1 MNSWWNSAR
10 TGLRDMEVREGDYL
24 RNSEFGGLIQQLESA
39 MLAYTDAEFKTI
51 CDAAWTGQ
59 VHEVEHPTLFEA
71 VASFAEKASELTLS
85 YAMSHPWLSATD
97 DREADTQQILKA
109 KKLAYLLCPA
119 RPRLRLVDLDSE
131 GEINE
136 PAAIAN
142 LKHYSALLP
151 DYPMIFAIE
160 NARQTATLT
169 LKLAVAGGAKLT
181 YDETNTYRA
190 DGTTVNSP
198 GRILECCQNDRSHF
212 SAFQTENG
220 RRCPLRSVRWIRQLR
235 GNCRTPENAA
245 LYRRSA
251 TRKHTDCAFAAR
263 CPAESGISAQ
273 FLRQRH
279 TEARLL
285 TSPHNAKR
293 TLIYI
298 ALSLPHEI
306 ASFAFGETGNITSN
320 PCLRTISVSSK
331 VSATPLKR
339 ATCVIETGKKP
350 PGSFIT
356 L

>member
-1 MNSWWNSAR
+1 MVEFGAN
-10 TGLRDMEVREGDYL
+10 GFKDMEVREGDYL

-59 VHEVEHPTLFEA
+59 VHEAEHPTLFEA
-71 VASFAEKASELTLS
+71 VASFAEKASGLTLS
-85 YAMSHPWLSATD
+85 YAMSHPWLSAAD

-119 RPRLRLVDLDSE
+119 RPRLRLVDLDSA

-151 DYPMIFAIE
+151 DYPMIFAVE

-198 GRILECCQNDRSHF
+198 DEFWSAVKMTDITSVHFKQKTEEGVLSEVCDGFVNFRAIAEHLKTRHYTGDLLLENTPTAHSLQD
-212 SAFQTENG
+212 A
-220 RRCPLRSVRWIRQLR
+220 LRSR
-235 GNCRTPENAA
+235 E
-245 LYRRSA
+245 Y
-251 TRKHTDCAFAAR
+251 
-263 CPAESGISAQ
+263 
-273 FLRQRH
+273 
-279 TEARLL
+279 LL
-285 TSPHNAKR
+285 
-293 TLIYI
+293 
-298 ALSLPHEI
+298 
-306 ASFAFGETGNITSN
+306 SF
-320 PCLRTISVSSK
+320 
-331 VSATPLKR
+331 
-339 ATCVIETGKKP
+339 
-350 PGSFIT
+350 
-356 L
+356 

>member
-1 MNSWWNSAR
+1 MFEKLGIVTNIWSKEIENGTRFDELMVEFGAN
-10 TGLRDMEVREGDYL
+10 GFKDMEVREGDYL
-24 RNSEFGGLIQQLESA
+24 RNSEFGELIQQLESA

-71 VASFAEKASELTLS
+71 VASFAEKASGLTLS
-85 YAMSHPWLSATD
+85 YAMSHPWLSAAD

-198 GRILECCQNDRSHF
+198 DEFWSAVKMTDLTSVHFKQKTEEGVLSEVCDGFVNFGAIAEHLKTRHYTGDLLLENTPTAHSLQD
-212 SAFQTENG
+212 A
-220 RRCPLRSVRWIRQLR
+220 LRSR
-235 GNCRTPENAA
+235 E
-245 LYRRSA
+245 Y
-251 TRKHTDCAFAAR
+251 
-263 CPAESGISAQ
+263 
-273 FLRQRH
+273 
-279 TEARLL
+279 LL
-285 TSPHNAKR
+285 
-293 TLIYI
+293 
-298 ALSLPHEI
+298 
-306 ASFAFGETGNITSN
+306 SF
-320 PCLRTISVSSK
+320 
-331 VSATPLKR
+331 
-339 ATCVIETGKKP
+339 
-350 PGSFIT
+350 
-356 L
+356 